1 MSKLQ
6 ELYEAREKLKSLGIE
21 PNADLE
27 KQLSELEEKII
38 RDEIVPIIT
47 DKVEPVLKQVK
58 REVVIVVE
66 NSPENGINV
75 YLSRKRNVTSAL
87 SDAISISSN
96 QTQTSIYNATE
107 PTHHPQMVAE
117 YTRIERPRSSGMKK
131 ATVLRVTFPD
141 GTVISDSRAVE
152 TLKKCIVKFG
162 PERVAQLCLQ
172 PVDSILQLCGV
183 NLVTKRRDNMY
194 GGRQHDIGN
203 GWLVFTC
210 SNTPSK
216 KRQIEAIAKALGIK
230 IRVEIV

>member
-6 ELYEAREKLKSLGIE
+6 VLYEAREKLKSFGIE

-47 DKVEPVLKQVK
+47 NKVEPVLKQVK

-66 NSPENGINV
+66 HSPETGINV

-117 YTRIERPRSSGMKK
+117 YTRIERPRSSGMKR
-131 ATVLRVTFPD
+131 ATVLRGTFPD
-141 GTVISDSRAVE
+141 GTDSSDSRAVQ
-152 TLKKCIVKFG
+152 TLKKSKMVHFNF
-162 PERVAQLCLQ
+162 VN
-172 PVDSILQLCGV
+172 SI
-183 NLVTKRRDNMY
+183 
-194 GGRQHDIGN
+194 
-203 GWLVFTC
+203 
-210 SNTPSK
+210 
-216 KRQIEAIAKALGIK
+216 
-230 IRVEIV
+230 

>member
-6 ELYEAREKLKSLGIE
+6 VLYEAREKLKSFGIE
-21 PNADLE
+21 PNVDLE

-66 NSPENGINV
+66 HSPETGINV

-141 GTVISDSRAVE
+141 GTVICDSKAVE
-152 TLKKCIVKFG
+152 TLKKCILKFG
-162 PERVAQLCLQ
+162 PEVVGQLCMRAVDTCLQ
-172 PVDSILQLCGV
+172 RNRV
-183 NLVTKRRDNMY
+183 NLVSKIRNAKY
-194 GGRQHDIGN
+194 ANRQHAIGN
-203 GWLVFTC
+203 GWLVFD
-210 SNTPSK
+210 NTSTKDK
-216 KRQIEAIAKALGIK
+216 KRQIEAIAKALRIK

>member
-47 DKVEPVLKQVK
+47 DKVEPVLKQVR

-87 SDAISISSN
+87 SDAISISLN
-96 QTQTSIYNATE
+96 QPELSTYNVTE
-107 PTHHPQMVAE
+107 SVPRPQRVAE
-117 YTRIERPRSSGMKK
+117 STRIERPRSGGMKK
-131 ATVLRVTFPD
+131 ATNTSPSTPRCEKTTFKPICYC
-141 GTVISDSRAVE
+141 TE
-152 TLKKCIVKFG
+152 TQ
-162 PERVAQLCLQ
+162 E
-172 PVDSILQLCGV
+172 
-183 NLVTKRRDNMY
+183 TKRRFGKEVANSEVA
-194 GGRQHDIGN
+194 RN
-203 GWLVFTC
+203 L
-210 SNTPSK
+210 
-216 KRQIEAIAKALGIK
+216 
-230 IRVEIV
+230 